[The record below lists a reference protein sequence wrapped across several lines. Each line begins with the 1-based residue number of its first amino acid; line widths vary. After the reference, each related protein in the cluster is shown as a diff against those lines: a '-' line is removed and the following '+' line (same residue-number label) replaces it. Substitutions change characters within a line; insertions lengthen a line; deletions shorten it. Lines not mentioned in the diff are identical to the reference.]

1 MKNIITKVMNDEEG
15 DNAVDQLEDDEEN
28 LVGNDSYLILVY
40 QKRSFV
46 MWKIHRKVDA
56 RC

>member
-1 MKNIITKVMNDEEG
+1 MNDEEG